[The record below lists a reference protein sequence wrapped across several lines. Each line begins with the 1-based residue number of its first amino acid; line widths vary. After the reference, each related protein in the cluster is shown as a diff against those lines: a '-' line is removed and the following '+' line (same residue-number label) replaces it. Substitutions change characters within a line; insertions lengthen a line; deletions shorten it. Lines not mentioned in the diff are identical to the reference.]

1 MFVFFVFFFYFVL
14 GPGEIPVWQKQ
25 DLLQSWP
32 GGFLGEAALGQIAYG
47 LCLHPEDYSLLAG
60 TQKVPEDEGVC
71 HYYSETCTGSPGT
84 LVSEDAK
91 QEQKFDFRNFMDIL
105 DVFLKC
111 FFLSVMP
118 SFCCK
123 PEQLLSF
130 SAMCECG
137 RKGNSTSSSVLQLSL
152 FSASGG
158 LTWLESSTIR

>member
-1 MFVFFVFFFYFVL
+1 MCLFFLNFVL

-111 FFLSVMP
+111 FFCQLCQVSAANQSSYYHSAQCANVVEKETLP
-118 SFCCK
+118 AAAFCSYHC
-123 PEQLLSF
+123 
-130 SAMCECG
+130 
-137 RKGNSTSSSVLQLSL
+137 SVL
-152 FSASGG
+152 
-158 LTWLESSTIR
+158 LEGSHG